1 MVSRRVAPV
10 GSSYAEQRRYVVAV
24 RLSDLTGPVSG
35 MVTLDRS
42 MDWSGDGQYDLNDP
56 GDLQLMYQTVL
67 NQASSVDDLRR
78 WLEAA
83 TLRRV
88 WPDLWL
94 PPRLLA
100 LWRARTSI
108 SLPRGTA
115 ATSPPP
121 QSALSSRPSPLTAP
135 PPP

>member
-1 MVSRRVAPV
+1 MRRLGTGMVSRRAAPV

-78 WLEAA
+78 WLDAA

-94 PPRLLA
+94 PHRLRA
-100 LWRARTSI
+100 LWQARFPELAS
-108 SLPRGTA
+108 SSTA
-115 ATSPPP
+115 LAS
-121 QSALSSRPSPLTAP
+121 
-135 PPP
+135 